1 MLNLKIVFDAV
12 IIPAAAGRYGFC
24 FQKLNLK
31 SQCIRGESLRW
42 GSASEPMVISHLLSS
57 LQGVELSAD
66 VCCIVYTLP
75 LEPKGSEGKGMVP
88 ALLLTSPVHRAL
100 VPGNARPEL
109 KSYRHIKSHVAFL
122 HVNIRVAPK
131 LLRPRDVKGI
141 QVSHMRSQNV

>member
-57 LQGVELSAD
+57 LQGVELSA
-66 VCCIVYTLP
+66 
-75 LEPKGSEGKGMVP
+75 
-88 ALLLTSPVHRAL
+88 A
-100 VPGNARPEL
+100 
-109 KSYRHIKSHVAFL
+109 
-122 HVNIRVAPK
+122 
-131 LLRPRDVKGI
+131 
-141 QVSHMRSQNV
+141 